1 MKNVVI
7 FSGSAVKALKMK
19 ITQRLGD
26 PNNSSKCYWSL
37 LKILL
42 KEKKIPCVSLYFMV
56 INILLTFKEKVRFSF
71 FFFEIFN
78 LLTNVL
84 RFQTEAFYPLN
95 YHYIQIA
102 YYLLVFLQKM
112 TSLNN
117 Q

>member
-42 KEKKIPCVSLYFMV
+42 KEKKIPCVSPLFHGDKYIVDFQGKSE
-56 INILLTFKEKVRFSF
+56 IFI